1 MMGTNVKGR
10 SDELLVQGVID
21 LWFEEPDGLV
31 VVDYKTDRVNKKTG
45 DKVLRT
51 RYSAQLEIYAEALA
65 QATGKKVKECIIY
78 SFALGRGVKV

>member
-1 MMGTNVKGR
+1 MGTKVKGR

-31 VVDYKTDRVNKKTG
+31 VVDYKTDRVSKKTG
-45 DKVLRT
+45 EKVLKS
-51 RYSAQLEIYAEALA
+51 RYLPQLKVYAEALE

-78 SFALGRGVKV
+78 SFALGRGVRV